1 MAAVSWSAAAKNQNT
16 GYRLPIT
23 DYREGILKLITF
35 EYENEVRP
43 GVVWE
48 DFVTDISSIAPD
60 MLSLIDQ
67 GAAGLMAVVSLLQ
80 RVRGGIPLEDVRLL
94 APIPIPRRN
103 IMCLGL
109 NYVEHAEES
118 YTAQGKDVTLPEV
131 PIVFT
136 KATTSVTGPY
146 DPIPYVAAV
155 SDKLDWEAELGVVI
169 GRSGK
174 NISEADALDY
184 VFGYTVINDVSAR
197 DLQRQG
203 KQYFKG
209 KSLDGSCPTGPWI
222 VTSADLPDPHSLRI
236 TSRVNGETKQD
247 SNTNKMIFNIPAT
260 IAYLSRGMTLLPGD
274 IISTGTPSGVGFART
289 PPEFLWPGDVVEC
302 EVEQIGTIRNEVEN
316 G

>member
-1 MAAVSWSAAAKNQNT
+1 MKF
-16 GYRLPIT
+16 
-23 DYREGILKLITF
+23 ITF

-43 GVVWE
+43 GVVWGE
-48 DFVTDISSIAPD
+48 RVTEISGIAPD
-60 MLSLIDQ
+60 ILSLIEQ
-67 GAAGLMAVVSLLQ
+67 GAEGLAAVTSLLQ
-80 RVRGGIPLEDVRLL
+80 RVRGGILLENVRLL
-94 APIPIPRRN
+94 APIPVPSRN
-103 IMCLGL
+103 VMCLGL

-118 YTAQGKDVTLPEV
+118 YTAQGREVTLPEV

-146 DPIPYVAAV
+146 DPILFDAAV
-155 SDKLDWEAELGVVI
+155 SDKLDWEAELGVII
-169 GRSGK
+169 GRKGK
-174 NISEADALDY
+174 NISESEALDY

-209 KSLDGSCPTGPWI
+209 KSLDSSCPMGPWI
-222 VTSADLPDPHSLRI
+222 VTADELPNPHILRI
-236 TSRVNGETKQD
+236 SSRVNGETKQD
-247 SNTNKMIFNIPAT
+247 SNTDKMIFNVPAT

-289 PPEFLWPGDVVEC
+289 PPEYLQPGDVVEC
-302 EVEQIGTIRNEVEN
+302 EVEQIGIIRNQVEN

>member
-1 MAAVSWSAAAKNQNT
+1 MIERN
-16 GYRLPIT
+16 RFLM
-23 DYREGILKLITF
+23 EGTLKVITF

-43 GVVWE
+43 GVVWS
-48 DFVTDISSIAPD
+48 DYVTDISTIAPD
-60 MLSLIDQ
+60 VLSLIDQ
-67 GAAGLMAVVSLLQ
+67 GAEGMSAVESLLQ
-80 RVRGGIPLEDVRLL
+80 RVRGGILLEDVQLL
-94 APIPIPRRN
+94 APIPVPPRN

-118 YTAQGKDVTLPEV
+118 YTAQGKDVKVPDA

-136 KATTSVTGPY
+136 KATTSVIGPF
-146 DPIPYVAAV
+146 DPIPFDTAV
-155 SDKLDWEAELGVVI
+155 TDKLDWEAELGVVI

-174 NISEADALDY
+174 NISESEAMDY

-209 KSLDGSCPTGPWI
+209 KSLDGSCPMGPWI
-222 VTSADLPDPHSLRI
+222 VTPGELPDPHRLRV
-236 TSRVNGETKQD
+236 TSRVNGKTKQD
-247 SNTNKMIFNIPAT
+247 SNTSLMIFNIPAIIT
-260 IAYLSRGMTLLPGD
+260 YLSRGMTLLPGD

-289 PPEFLWPGDVVEC
+289 PPEYLRPGDVVEC
-302 EVEQIGTIRNEVEN
+302 EVDQIGTIRNQVVN